1 MIKTYTM
8 IVLDLL
14 LFLLPWLEEFNQL
27 IKAISL
33 IGGLVLLYYTIK
45 KIRMDLRIK
54 SLQEKQEE
62 EKLKILQDED

>member
-33 IGGLVLLYYTIK
+33 IGGLVLLYYRIK